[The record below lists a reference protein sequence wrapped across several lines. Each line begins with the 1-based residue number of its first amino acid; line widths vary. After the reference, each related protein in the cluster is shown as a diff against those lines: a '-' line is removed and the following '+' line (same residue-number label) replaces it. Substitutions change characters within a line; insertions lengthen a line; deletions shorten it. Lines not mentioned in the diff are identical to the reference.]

1 MNVFVTGG
9 AGYIGS
15 ICTEEL
21 LNAGHQVTVFDNLTE
36 GHRSAV
42 DSRAKFIE
50 GCLRDSK
57 LVKQS
62 LLDSKADAIMH
73 FAASALVGESMTD
86 PKKYFHNNL
95 VNALKL
101 ADAAVECGVKKFVF
115 SSTCATYGP
124 PDRVPMTE
132 DLPQRPINPYG
143 EAKLMF
149 EKVLIW
155 YRIIYKLDFIA
166 FRYFNA
172 AGASEKFGEHHRIET
187 HLIPNVL
194 MVALG
199 QKSHV
204 EIYGTDYP
212 TPDGTCIRDYIH
224 IKDLA
229 QAHILGLQPGK
240 SGFFNLGNGDGYSVK
255 QVIETCEK
263 ITGKKIPAIEKP
275 RRAGDPPKLVA
286 AANKAFNE
294 LGWKPQYPKLEDIV
308 ATAWAWHKKNPHGYP
323 DK

>member
-21 LNAGHQVTVFDNLTE
+21 LNAGHTVTVFDNLTE
-36 GHRSAV
+36 GHRAAV
-42 DSRAKFIE
+42 DPRARFVE

-62 LLDSKADAIMH
+62 LLDAKADAIMH

-86 PKKYFHNNL
+86 PKKYFHNNM

-124 PDRVPMTE
+124 PDKVPMTE

-155 YRIIYKLDFIA
+155 YSRIYKLEFIA

-194 MVALG
+194 QVALG
-199 QKSHV
+199 QKTHV

-224 IKDLA
+224 IRDLA

-240 SGFFNLGNGDGYSVK
+240 TGFFNLGNGDGYSVK
-255 QVIETCEK
+255 QVIEMCGK
-263 ITGKKIPAIEKP
+263 VTGKKIPAIEKT
-275 RRAGDPPKLVA
+275 RRAGDPPRLVA
-286 AANKAFNE
+286 AANKAYTE

-308 ATAWAWHKKNPHGYP
+308 KTAWAWHLKHPTGYA
-323 DK
+323 D

>member
-15 ICTEEL
+15 VCTEEL
-21 LNAGHQVTVFDNLTE
+21 LNAGHTVTVFDNLTE

-42 DSRAKFIE
+42 DSRAKFVE
-50 GCLRDSK
+50 GCLRDAK

-62 LLDSKADAIMH
+62 LLDAKADAILH

-101 ADAAVECGVKKFVF
+101 ADAAVETGVKKFVF

-124 PDRVPMTE
+124 PDRVLMTE

-149 EKVLIW
+149 EKVLKW
-155 YRIIYKLDFIA
+155 YHEIYKLDFIA

-172 AGASEKFGEHHRIET
+172 AGASENFGEHHRIET

-194 MVALG
+194 QVALG

-255 QVIETCEK
+255 QVIEMCEK

-275 RRAGDPPKLVA
+275 RRAGDPPRLVA
-286 AANKAFNE
+286 AANKAITE

-308 ATAWAWHKKNPHGYP
+308 KTAWAWHLKHPTGYA
-323 DK
+323 D

>member
-15 ICTEEL
+15 VCVEEL

-42 DSRAKFIE
+42 DSRSKFVE
-50 GCLRDSK
+50 GCFSDAAVIKHAVRDSK
-57 LVKQS
+57 
-62 LLDSKADAIMH
+62 AEAILH
-73 FAASALVGESMTD
+73 FAANALVGESMTN
-86 PKKYFHNNL
+86 PSKYFRNNVANGL
-95 VNALKL
+95 NLL
-101 ADAAVECGVKKFVF
+101 DAAVECGVKKFVF

-143 EAKLMF
+143 ESKLMF
-149 EKVLIW
+149 EKILQW
-155 YRIIYKLDFIA
+155 YQKLHGLEFIA

-194 MVALG
+194 KVALG
-199 QKSHV
+199 QAKQC
-204 EIYGTDYP
+204 EIYGTDYS

-224 IKDLA
+224 IVDLA
-229 QAHILGLQPGK
+229 QAHILGLAPGK
-240 SGFFNLGNGDGYSVK
+240 TGFYNLGNGDGYSVK
-255 QVIETCEK
+255 QVIEMCEK
-263 ITGKKIPAIEKP
+263 ITGVKTPAIEKP

-286 AANKAFNE
+286 AATKAYTE
-294 LGWKPQYPKLEDIV
+294 LGWKPKYPKLEDIV
-308 ATAWAWHKKNPHGYP
+308 ATAWAWHKKHPTGYA
-323 DK
+323 D

>member
-1 MNVFVTGG
+1 V
-9 AGYIGS
+9 AGRPDEDGNI
-15 ICTEEL
+15 
-21 LNAGHQVTVFDNLTE
+21 LNAVQAA
-36 GHRSAV
+36 RP
-42 DSRAKFIE
+42 
-50 GCLRDSK
+50 
-57 LVKQS
+57 
-62 LLDSKADAIMH
+62 DAIVH
-73 FAASALVGESMTD
+73 FAANALVGESMTN
-86 PKKYFHNNL
+86 PGKYFHNNV

-143 EAKLMF
+143 ESKLMF

-155 YRIIYKLDFIA
+155 YQQIYKLDFIA

-194 MVALG
+194 KVALG
-199 QKSHV
+199 QAAQC

-224 IKDLA
+224 VADIADAHVAALRWLTEGSSSYQVLNIGRGEGASVRDVMATVA
-229 QAHILGLQPGK
+229 Q
-240 SGFFNLGNGDGYSVK
+240 V
-255 QVIETCEK
+255 
-263 ITGKKIPAIEKP
+263 TGIAFEPKVVE
-275 RRAGDPPKLVA
+275 RRAGDPARIVA
-286 AANKAFNE
+286 QVDRIRDT
-294 LGWKPQYPKLEDIV
+294 LGWTARFDLTDMV
-308 ATAWAWHKKNPHGYP
+308 ASAWSAWTARYGEPG
-323 DK
+323 

>member
-1 MNVFVTGG
+1 MDT
-9 AGYIGS
+9 
-15 ICTEEL
+15 
-21 LNAGHQVTVFDNLTE
+21 
-36 GHRSAV
+36 
-42 DSRAKFIE
+42 RAKFIFGKPE
-50 GCLRDSK
+50 ADGDILNA
-57 LVKQS
+57 VKS
-62 LLDSKADAIMH
+62 AKPDAIMH
-73 FAASALVGESMTD
+73 FAASALVGESMTN
-86 PKKYFHNNL
+86 PKKYFHNNF

-124 PDRVPMTE
+124 PDKIPMTE

-149 EKVLIW
+149 EKALIW
-155 YRIIYKLDFIA
+155 YQQIYKLEFIA

-194 MVALG
+194 FVALG
-199 QKSHV
+199 KKPKC

-229 QAHILGLQPGK
+229 QAHMLGLAAGQDRILQPRQRRRLFRQTGDSDVRK
-240 SGFFNLGNGDGYSVK
+240 SHR
-255 QVIETCEK
+255 Q
-263 ITGKKIPAIEKP
+263 
-275 RRAGDPPKLVA
+275 
-286 AANKAFNE
+286 
-294 LGWKPQYPKLEDIV
+294 
-308 ATAWAWHKKNPHGYP
+308 KNPG
-323 DK
+323 D

>member
-42 DSRAKFIE
+42 DPRAKFIE

-155 YRIIYKLDFIA
+155 YRKIYKLDFIA

-194 MVALG
+194 QVALG

-255 QVIETCEK
+255 QVIEMCEK

-294 LGWKPQYPKLEDIV
+294 LGWKPQYPKIEDIV
-308 ATAWAWHKKNPHGYP
+308 ATAWAWHKKNPTGYP
-323 DK
+323 D